1 VSVNVRDVLTGVAV
15 ALSIVSLFFVP
26 PATMWSGWVGGTSLG
41 IAVTLIATHRSP
53 RRADR

>member
-1 VSVNVRDVLTGVAV
+1 MARNVLTGVTV
-15 ALSIVSLFFVP
+15 ALSLVSLFFLP

-41 IAVTLIATHRSP
+41 IAVTLIATHRTV

>member
-1 VSVNVRDVLTGVAV
+1 VSINVRDVLTGVAV
-15 ALSIVSLFFVP
+15 ALSIVSLFFLP
-26 PATMWSGWVGGTSLG
+26 PATVWSGWVGGTSLG